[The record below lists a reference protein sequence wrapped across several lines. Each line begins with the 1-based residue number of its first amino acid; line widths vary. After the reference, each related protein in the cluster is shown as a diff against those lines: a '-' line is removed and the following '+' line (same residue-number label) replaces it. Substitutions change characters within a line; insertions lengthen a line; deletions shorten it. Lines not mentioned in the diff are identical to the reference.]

1 MCFPGICML
10 EFTTVDVLC
19 VCFHSVDKLEKY

>member
-1 MCFPGICML
+1 ML